1 MNERQFGARLTADGA
16 SFRLWAP
23 AAKRVDLL
31 LEKSFPVQRSNDGR
45 LRADIAGVKAG
56 ARYKFR
62 NDDEID
68 VPDPTSAFHPNVG
81 FGPSQAYVHAP
92 CPKRATLGPSR

>member
-31 LEKSFPVQRSNDGR
+31 LDKPHPLRSVEDGWFAADISGIKAARVTGSGSTTRSMSPTR
-45 LRADIAGVKAG
+45 LR
-56 ARYKFR
+56 RSSLT
-62 NDDEID
+62 
-68 VPDPTSAFHPNVG
+68 TSSV
-81 FGPSQAYVHAP
+81 
-92 CPKRATLGPSR
+92 RAS